1 MMTVSGVRDGGR
13 GSAMVAIV
21 IPLENEAEELSDAE
35 REAVLR
41 TAVEPRLE

>member
-1 MMTVSGVRDGGR
+1 MTVSGVRGGGR
-13 GSAMVAIV
+13 ESAMVAIV
-21 IPLENEAEELSDAE
+21 TPLETEAEELRDAE